1 MLQYRLTLLR
11 RFCCLLLWGCSF
23 LLLCLPQAFQETVCR
38 NIQDRQP
45 AHLCSTLPLHSVIP
59 ESPLDNNLLMCNMHL
74 NFRNS
79 NGVTIR
85 HIQVTN
91 LCTLSHSN
99 PSQLLILRIKAAI
112 CFRHSRLRLRTQRE
126 PISSS
131 KRQLSKLQRLLQSAT
146 EQLLSLPNP
155 AVQFRLDLDTKHFHL
170 CNLPAKLELPY
181 RRLQVSKHQD
191 LLYRW

>member
-1 MLQYRLTLLR
+1 M
-11 RFCCLLLWGCSF
+11 
-23 LLLCLPQAFQETVCR
+23 VCR
-38 NIQDRQP
+38 NIQDRRP
-45 AHLCSTLPLHSVIP
+45 AHLCSTLLLRSVIP
-59 ESPLDNNLLMCNMHL
+59 EPPLDNNLPVCNMHL

-79 NGVTIR
+79 NGVTTR

-91 LCTLSHSN
+91 LSTLSHSN
-99 PSQLLILRIKAAI
+99 LSQLFILRIKAAI

-126 PISSS
+126 HISSS
-131 KRQLSKLQRLLQSAT
+131 KRQLSKLQRLLRSAT

-155 AVQFRLDLDTKHFHL
+155 AVQFRLDLDTKRFHL

-181 RRLQVSKHQD
+181 RRLQVSERQD